1 MFFVTTIALT
11 KSLAHLKYELE
22 NLGYNV
28 LFEDEINSPVDVFI
42 YLYDDQRSLYSTTQK
57 LDSAVSSSYPDHEYH
72 GTLLIDG
79 MGKTI
84 DEIKYI
90 IENRVYSP
98 IF

>member
-1 MFFVTTIALT
+1 MTTIALT

-79 MGKTI
+79 MGKLLMKLNI
-84 DEIKYI
+84 L
-90 IENRVYSP
+90 
-98 IF
+98 